1 MTIVSIVE
9 GDGEVEAVPVLLRRL
24 CDWLTPGIDMHPG
37 KPIKVHRNRFL
48 KRDEE
53 FRRMLLLAA
62 AKATDRGGVLILL
75 DADDD
80 CPVELAAEIRQRASA
95 VIPHRSVSVVCANRE
110 FEAWFLA
117 AAQSL
122 DGRRGLRVLPDEAP
136 HDPDAVRGAKEWLS
150 HRILD
155 GQYRAT
161 TDQAAFAA
169 TFDLDV
175 ARQRSRS
182 FQKLCS
188 EWSGLCSSTVALG
201 S

>member
-24 CDWLTPGIDMHPG
+24 RDWLTPTIDVQFG
-37 KPIKVHRNRFL
+37 KPIRVHRNRFL

-62 AKATDRGGVLILL
+62 GKATDLGGILILL

-80 CPVELAAEIRQRASA
+80 CPVALAAEIRQRAHA

-117 AAQSL
+117 AAESL
-122 DGRRGLRVLPDEAP
+122 DGRRGLRVLPNESP
-136 HDPDAVRGAKEWLS
+136 QEPDVVRGAKEWLS
-150 HRILD
+150 HRMVD
-155 GQYRAT
+155 GRYRAT

-169 TFDLDV
+169 TFDLGV
-175 ARQRSRS
+175 ARERSRS
-182 FQKLCS
+182 FRKL
-188 EWSGLCSSTVALG
+188 WSRLCSSTL
-201 S
+201 